1 MSSPTIEV
9 ISGGAIY
16 NDGAGGESS
25 PLIANAIFFN
35 NKAVFGGAIR
45 NVGGGIDGSGPSTPV
60 ITNSIF
66 YNNTAFDK
74 GGAIYNT
81 GANGEASNPVI
92 TNSIIYGNGD
102 EIFNRIATP
111 IITYSLVDGGY
122 PGTGNIDA
130 NPQFVNSGDVAGP
143 DGVFATTDD
152 GLQLQPNSPAID
164 TGNNSAVPDGLTTD
178 LTGTARIQYENVDMG
193 AYEKPDPAL
202 TIYVDASAT
211 GAGNGSSWNDAFPD
225 LQDAI
230 SFATENDQI
239 WIAEGTYYP
248 GTDRN
253 DSFRI
258 NGNKNGLKIYG
269 GFAGNESTRSG
280 RDPGAHPVV
289 LSGEIGTSGNH
300 SDNSYHVLFFD
311 GRNFDNITR
320 ATVLDGVTVTAGYA
334 RENAT
339 DFPHNAG
346 GGLFCNGRRRA
357 ATHAAPPSPTLSS
370 PTIKVI

>member
-1 MSSPTIEV
+1 M
-9 ISGGAIY
+9 
-16 NDGAGGESS
+16 
-25 PLIANAIFFN
+25 IANAIFFN

-164 TGNNSAVPDGLTTD
+164 TGSNSDIPADTPDLDGDGDTSEPIPFDIMGDNRISDNSSTVDLGAFEGVFDPPLT
-178 LTGTARIQYENVDMG
+178 L
-193 AYEKPDPAL
+193 
-202 TIYVDASAT
+202 YVNSEVS
-211 GAGNGSSWNDAFPD
+211 GGGNNGSSWGDAFSD
-225 LQDAI
+225 LQDALTA
-230 SFATENDQI
+230 ATFNDEI
-239 WIAEGTYYP
+239 WIAEGTYHP
-248 GTDRN
+248 GTNRD
-253 DSFRI
+253 DSFTI
-258 NGNKNGLKIYG
+258 TGNQDGIEIYG
-269 GFAGNESTRSG
+269 GFASGDSFNERNPA
-280 RDPGAHPVV
+280 DHPVV
-289 LSGEIGTSGNH
+289 LSGDIGSANDA
-300 SDNSYHVLFFD
+300 SDNNYHVLVFD
-311 GRNFDNITR
+311 GTEEYKYYQLYCFGGCNHYRRERRCLFFSKRPRRWYFLRWQRKRKI
-320 ATVLDGVTVTAGYA
+320 YA
-334 RENAT
+334 ALHSR
-339 DFPHNAG
+339 
-346 GGLFCNGRRRA
+346 
-357 ATHAAPPSPTLSS
+357 
-370 PTIKVI
+370 V